1 MSNEAG
7 NVRCCDQMHDAK
19 QNKKHST
26 TAKYSGVSRCRH
38 KQLQLLG
45 PKRYLPSHCFRNAT
59 RLMRYGR
66 KAARISGPSEPEAPR
81 MAIFGKGIV
90 GTPDESKQNRRQC
103 TAVER

>member
-19 QNKKHST
+19 QNKKHSA

-45 PKRYLPSHCFRNAT
+45 PKLYLHSHCFRNAT
-59 RLMRYGR
+59 RLMKYGR
-66 KAARISGPSEPEAPR
+66 KAAITSGSGRFALSLRISNVKCLDA
-81 MAIFGKGIV
+81 
-90 GTPDESKQNRRQC
+90 TPFSPVL
-103 TAVER
+103 ALGLL